1 MQISQKLTGLSSQS
15 DHPVPVSEAVSDRP
29 LSLAWMTDELID
41 ETRRVWSR
49 AYGRVLSAEDAVE
62 ILANV
67 KRFAEVLLSVQR
79 EGTRNERRDLGSRLV
94 A

>member
-1 MQISQKLTGLSSQS
+1 MQSFQKLAGLPVQNE
-15 DHPVPVSEAVSDRP
+15 HPVPVSETVSDRP
-29 LSLAWMTDELID
+29 LSLAWMTDELIT
-41 ETRRVWSR
+41 ETRQVWSR
-49 AYGRVLSAEDAVE
+49 AYGRVLSAEEAVE

-79 EGTRNERRDLGSRLV
+79 EGKRNERRDLGSRLV